1 MAIDEHERERTAD
14 HITVPHHDDP
24 FAYKGNMIIVK
35 QGNTSPRRAGTPRT
49 DAQIEFPTV
58 QGMEAVHVLL
68 GSRQL
73 MSVICLIW
81 GGTGIRGRIPVTAG
95 SSLRARREASASC

>member
-35 QGNTSPRRAGTPRT
+35 QGQYKPAACRDPK
-49 DAQIEFPTV
+49 D
-58 QGMEAVHVLL
+58 
-68 GSRQL
+68 
-73 MSVICLIW
+73 
-81 GGTGIRGRIPVTAG
+81 
-95 SSLRARREASASC
+95 